1 MMSLISKQ
9 KNDPGCGGLPGPF
22 SLAFGVFFTEKRRG
36 NFPLVA
42 GPAAHTT
49 RPSTRRPATLVC
61 LPDAWRQEQFVV
73 HNAELAAP
81 GANCFV
87 QRQDP
92 RGQGKRSGGSG
103 SGLRDVPGP
112 AYGPCLCGIE
122 PGGSGRGRLPPRQRA
137 KQPEPLLFSVEKT
150 PFGLGFV
157 LCA

>member
-1 MMSLISKQ
+1 M
-9 KNDPGCGGLPGPF
+9 
-22 SLAFGVFFTEKRRG
+22 T
-36 NFPLVA
+36 LVA
-42 GPAAHTT
+42 AGCQGLFLWLLESFLRRKGGVIFLWLLARRHTPPA
-49 RPSTRRPATLVC
+49 PSTRRPATLVC

-81 GANCFV
+81 GVNCFV
-87 QRQDP
+87 QRQAP
-92 RGQGKRSGGSG
+92 RRQGKRSGGSG